1 MTHSFKYPRGKSKGT
16 FIGSHQPRYSADIL
30 IPVFFSFSFFLEGG
44 GGVNKGV
51 NIFCIQIF
59 NHCVSE

>member
-1 MTHSFKYPRGKSKGT
+1 MTHSFKYPHGKSKGT

-44 GGVNKGV
+44 GVNKGV

>member
-1 MTHSFKYPRGKSKGT
+1 MTHSFKYPHGKSKGT

-30 IPVFFSFSFFLEGG
+30 IPVFFFFFFFLEGG
-44 GGVNKGV
+44 GGLNKGV

>member
-30 IPVFFSFSFFLEGG
+30 IPVFFFFFFFLEGG
-44 GGVNKGV
+44 GGLNKGV